1 MKFRLVAGLVVALAF
16 LHADDSPEPEARL
29 LSLNVVALDSHGQP
43 VTDLTAADFQITDLG
58 KPQKIVFFRR
68 KDASSPEQ
76 VPALG
81 PKEFS
86 NRTQVKPLHATI
98 ILFDLLNQGFS
109 SRGMAASQI
118 VRSLEPLD
126 AGNSLYLY
134 LLSVDGKLYPVRGF
148 LPGEG
153 TAHPAP
159 GAPWTRQIRPLL
171 DQALREVTRIRSPD
185 IDVYGRIQLTFFALE
200 ALGAQMTAIPGQ
212 KNVVWVTDGVPMALG
227 ERRSDTLVPIDFTPQ
242 IRQLSDA
249 LDRSGVALYPVRQ
262 IMLGREDNIGG
273 TSGGNGATLG
283 AGTGVEEMATLN
295 QFADLTGGRRS
306 TDRDIGSALKQAMN
320 DLRFSYQLGYYPST
334 ATDGKFHKLRVTSER
349 KGLRIQAKAGYYA
362 WALPAGSRA
371 GQAFSTIATTPADA
385 EEIGL
390 RATVSPKGDGARVDV
405 RIDAHDVI
413 LAQQGDHYT
422 GQLRVV
428 IVGYLPDGGT
438 ESSLMTPVDLN
449 YDAAGRGQALKDG
462 IAFTENL
469 AASREESKFRVI
481 VFDRDSEAV
490 GSITIPASAWSRSQ
504 P

>member
-1 MKFRLVAGLVVALAF
+1 MKFRLVAGMVVSLAF
-16 LHADDSPEPEARL
+16 LPAADSPESETRL
-29 LSLNVVALDSHGQP
+29 LSLNVVALDGHGQP
-43 VTDLTAADFQITDLG
+43 VTDLTAADFQIADSG
-58 KPQKIVFFRR
+58 KPQKIAFFRR
-68 KDASSPEQ
+68 KDARSPEQ
-76 VPALG
+76 APALA
-81 PKEFS
+81 PQEFS
-86 NRTQVKPLHATI
+86 NRTQGDPLHATV
-98 ILFDLLNQGFS
+98 ILLDLLNQGFS
-109 SRGMAASQI
+109 SRGMAASEI

-126 AGNSLYLY
+126 AGDSLYFY

-153 TAHPAP
+153 TAHPSP
-159 GAPWTRQIRPLL
+159 GAPWTRQIKPLL
-171 DQALREVTRIRSPD
+171 DQALRDVMHPRSPD
-185 IDVYGRIQLTFFALE
+185 IDVYVRIQLTFFALE

-283 AGTGVEEMATLN
+283 AGTGVQEMATLD

-306 TDRDIGSALKQAMN
+306 RDKDIGSALKQAMN

-334 ATDGKFHKLRVTSER
+334 PTDGKFHKLRVTSER
-349 KGLRIQAKAGYYA
+349 KGLRIQSKAGYYA

-371 GQAFSTIATTPADA
+371 EQAFSTIATTPADA

-390 RATVSPKGDGARVDV
+390 RATISPQGGGARVNV

-413 LAQQGDHYT
+413 LAQQGDHFT

-428 IVGYLPDGGT
+428 TVGYLPDGRS
-438 ESSLMTPVDLN
+438 EASPVTPVNLN
-449 YDAAGRGQALKDG
+449 YDAAGLGQALKDG

-469 AASREESKFRVI
+469 AASQESKLRVI